1 MSRRWCSRPN
11 AARGGGG
18 ATKLSAL
25 QIRSRPGPALAAGQG
40 DAGESSGRGVGDG
53 ALHGLRL
60 DSYCCPPVGGK
71 DDDGDVS
78 PGEVLLKDK
87 VLVAGDKGLETGLFG
102 FVQQLPVRDAGPAHL
117 GGGPHVMALQNAAQA
132 PRDVFVEQNPHP
144 LEGEPIL
151 AKRSTAFSRSR
162 GNSNI
167 SVAISSAVNPSLAL
181 STTA

>member
-1 MSRRWCSRPN
+1 MARRWCNRTACN

-18 ATKLSAL
+18 GSKLSAP

-117 GGGPHVMALQNAAQA
+117 
-132 PRDVFVEQNPHP
+132 
-144 LEGEPIL
+144 
-151 AKRSTAFSRSR
+151 
-162 GNSNI
+162 
-167 SVAISSAVNPSLAL
+167 
-181 STTA
+181 

>member
-1 MSRRWCSRPN
+1 MVQPAGN

-18 ATKLSAL
+18 ASKLSAL
-25 QIRSRPGPALAAGQG
+25 QGRSRPGPALAAGQD
-40 DAGESSGRGVGDG
+40 DAGESSRRGVGDG

-60 DSYCCPPVGGK
+60 GSYCCPPVGGK

-102 FVQQLPVRDAGPAHL
+102 FVQQ
-117 GGGPHVMALQNAAQA
+117 
-132 PRDVFVEQNPHP
+132 NPHP

-151 AKRSTAFSRSR
+151 AKRRTAFTRSR